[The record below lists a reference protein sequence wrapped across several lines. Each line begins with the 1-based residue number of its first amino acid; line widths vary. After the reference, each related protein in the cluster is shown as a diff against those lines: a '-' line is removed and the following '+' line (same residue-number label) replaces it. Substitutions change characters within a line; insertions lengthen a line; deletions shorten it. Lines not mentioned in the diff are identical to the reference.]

1 GCVEVDPSSGK
12 LTWEEP
18 NATQREDHPPPE
30 IEILTRA
37 LVTGIRE
44 FFSRTGFEQAFL
56 GLSGGID
63 SALVAV
69 LLAQALGPE
78 KVHAIT
84 MPSQYSSA
92 HSLRDAEELA
102 RRLKIQ
108 FSVLPI
114 KFAFSVLSQQLAAS
128 QGGL

>member
-1 GCVEVDPSSGK
+1 
-12 LTWEEP
+12 
-18 NATQREDHPPPE
+18 
-30 IEILTRA
+30 
-37 LVTGIRE
+37 
-44 FFSRTGFEQAFL
+44 AFL

-128 QGGL
+128 QGGLSSLALENLQSRLRGVFLMTMANHFQGLVVTAGNKSELAMGYCTLY